1 MKLIFIPQLK
11 GLTRI
16 KMLET
21 PCFYGVATTGSS
33 WKFMQLWKDR
43 LTIYSMDYFIDKI
56 KKIMAILTMMANQ
69 END

>member
-1 MKLIFIPQLK
+1 
-11 GLTRI
+11 
-16 KMLET
+16 MLET

>member
-1 MKLIFIPQLK
+1 
-11 GLTRI
+11 
-16 KMLET
+16 
-21 PCFYGVATTGSS
+21 
-33 WKFMQLWKDR
+33 LWKDR